1 MHLSGDWTTAAVIVT
16 AFVAAWLVSRA
27 SGIVAE
33 FAVRR
38 YERRQLGGETVPA
51 DTGVLLRLNRRE
63 TMISLR
69 PHQRPLRGVRVRDR
83 DLDRPAAG
91 WSKSTAIAGASLL
104 VVLIGFAGQ
113 RFLTDLVAG
122 LLMFF
127 EGWFSVGDTIVIEPL
142 DLSGVVE
149 EVSLRST
156 TLRAVTGETIRVD
169 NSQIFGARIL
179 PQRRAR
185 GRDRAVRDRRDEA
198 RRLVEDVAQI
208 VPAGPTRFVRRPVV
222 VEVEALDVQL
232 TRMLISATVAHGREW
247 LVDDFLP
254 DMLSERAPDGLIM
267 HGPVVMFVDDRATRR
282 FARSMPASSRQPR

>member
-1 MHLSGDWTTAAVIVT
+1 MLAGTHGMHLGGGWTTAGVIVT
-16 AFVAAWLVSRA
+16 AFVAAWLISRA

-38 YERRQLGGETVPA
+38 YERRQLGDEAAPA
-51 DTGVLLRLNRRE
+51 DTGVLVRLNRRE
-63 TMISLR
+63 TMISL
-69 PHQRPLRGVRVRDR
+69 VRTSIRY
-83 DLDRPAAG
+83 LAYGFAIAISIGQLLG
-91 WSKSTAIAGASLL
+91 WTKSTAIAGASLL

-156 TLRAVTGETIRVD
+156 TLRAVTGETIRVN

-179 PQRRAR
+179 PSGAR
-185 GRDRAVRDRRDEA
+185 EVEIELFVTDSDEA
-198 RRLVEDVAQI
+198 RRLVEDV
-208 VPAGPTRFVRRPVV
+208 
-222 VEVEALDVQL
+222 EL

-247 LVDDFLP
+247 LVNDFLP
-254 DMLSERAPDGLIM
+254 DILKERAPEGLIA

-282 FARSMPASSRQPR
+282 FARSVPASSRQPR

>member
-1 MHLSGDWTTAAVIVT
+1 MGTHGMHLGGGWTTAGVIVA

-38 YERRQLGGETVPA
+38 YERRQLGDETAPA

-63 TMISLR
+63 TMISL
-69 PHQRPLRGVRVRDR
+69 VRTSIRY
-83 DLDRPAAG
+83 LAYGFAIAISIGQLLG
-91 WSKSTAIAGASLL
+91 WTKSTAIAGASLL

-156 TLRAVTGETIRVD
+156 TLRAVTGETIRVN

-179 PQRRAR
+179 PSGAR
-185 GRDRAVRDRRDEA
+185 
-198 RRLVEDVAQI
+198 
-208 VPAGPTRFVRRPVV
+208 
-222 VEVEALDVQL
+222 EVEIELL
-232 TRMLISATVAHGREW
+232 
-247 LVDDFLP
+247 
-254 DMLSERAPDGLIM
+254 
-267 HGPVVMFVDDRATRR
+267 
-282 FARSMPASSRQPR
+282 